1 MIPRQ
6 GLDIGWSDLLFALQA
21 CLRSTNP
28 DMVRRR
34 LEATWS
40 PGHESVAC
48 LSVRSGFDALLAK
61 VDWPPGS
68 EVLVSAATIRDMPGL
83 ISEHGFV
90 PVPVDV
96 DFRTLT
102 IEPASLAGAI
112 TPRTRGILA
121 AHLFG
126 SRMSMS
132 PIRDIARQHHL
143 LVIEDCAQA
152 FAADGYRGDPDS
164 DVTLF
169 SFGPIKTATALGGGI
184 LRFRD
189 HELGRRVREHL
200 RQWPE
205 QSNRQFVS
213 RVAKYCLLVLLSARP
228 IFSFWTNILRLL
240 RIDYDALISRSVR
253 GFGGSGF
260 LGKIRRQPSAALLA
274 LLERRLQTYSQQRI
288 DQRQKRAR
296 QALELLPYVSIP
308 GRGNPSHT
316 FWVFPILCDQ
326 PEELRQH
333 LIACGFDATRG
344 ASSMCVAEPRDASH
358 PPAHQ
363 TARDL
368 SRLLYLPVYPGL
380 AVADLERLAEAIAGF
395 GAELVEQETPQ
406 AQEESLSGQQS
417 KKEAAA

>member
-1 MIPRQ
+1 
-6 GLDIGWSDLLFALQA
+6 
-21 CLRSTNP
+21 
-28 DMVRRR
+28 
-34 LEATWS
+34 
-40 PGHESVAC
+40 
-48 LSVRSGFDALLAK
+48 
-61 VDWPPGS
+61 
-68 EVLVSAATIRDMPGL
+68 
-83 ISEHGFV
+83 
-90 PVPVDV
+90 
-96 DFRTLT
+96 
-102 IEPASLAGAI
+102 
-112 TPRTRGILA
+112 
-121 AHLFG
+121 
-126 SRMSMS
+126 
-132 PIRDIARQHHL
+132 
-143 LVIEDCAQA
+143 
-152 FAADGYRGDPDS
+152 
-164 DVTLF
+164 
-169 SFGPIKTATALGGGI
+169 
-184 LRFRD
+184 
-189 HELGRRVREHL
+189 
-200 RQWPE
+200 
-205 QSNRQFVS
+205 
-213 RVAKYCLLVLLSARP
+213 
-228 IFSFWTNILRLL
+228 
-240 RIDYDALISRSVR
+240 
-253 GFGGSGF
+253 
-260 LGKIRRQPSAALLA
+260 LLA

-288 DQRQKRAR
+288 DQRQKQAR